1 MGDRRITPG
10 KKTLAIAAAVLLPI
24 FAILPV
30 RALITNG
37 SMLDG
42 GFEIDGNLQKDAGAF
57 DWANAGGSSGP
68 TTCSALAAGT
78 FASVGGPLQLSC
90 ARDTA
95 TGQSDNSLSGHEQ
108 DTSIQVVCGSIPNG
122 KSDLANF
129 YVASQSTTVSGS
141 TRPHSFLYLGWT
153 INSTGGSA
161 DMDFEFNQL
170 TQPSVLQD
178 GTAGHACASGSGDTA
193 NVGATRSAGDL
204 LVEYQFASG
213 GNAVTVKLA
222 QWVTSGT
229 CATSATA
236 PCWGPETDLT
246 AAGFA
251 SAAINDATTPDS
263 FGGSNCP
270 APNTPPHAQQTG
282 CVTNALSGGTLGP
295 QQFGEAAIDLTNA
308 IPSSG
313 NSCTTFGSAYLKSRS
328 SAVFTDAVK
337 DYIAPIPVDITN
349 CVTPTVTTSLS
360 TNTANPGTSVTDSA
374 TITNFLGTSL
384 GGTVAFNVYSGTG
397 SSACA
402 GTPVETLPAGANAT
416 TGASGATLTTSGSS
430 ASTAS
435 VTITNGTTLAAG
447 HYEIQAVYSG
457 DGSANLPSHSVCG
470 SEPLQIRA
478 QPVLTT
484 SLSASSAAL
493 GTPVSDTAILSGF
506 LGTNPPGGTVS
517 FTVYNGTDNTA
528 CTTANKVET
537 LPTSGGDSLSAGSG
551 ANAGKAVATQ
561 QLTTGTGTAPTLPP
575 GSYEVQ
581 ASYTGD
587 GGNNL
592 GATSTCGSEPL
603 SINKVQPTITTSASP
618 TTAFTVGTSTAIS
631 DTATF
636 GNLISGIAPTGNVT
650 FELFSDGTCTTPAIY
665 ALADAA
671 GPGPVMGSAGITGAG
686 PYTATFSTTWTP
698 TLSPTSNPTY
708 TWGISWPGDSNY
720 SAVPG
725 GTTMQCGG
733 ANETLTV
740 QKASPTLSTKIQL
753 NDIATLGGGFNVQA
767 GDTITF
773 KLFSGGTCSGN
784 PVAEFDNV
792 VISGGSAST
801 IGLTPNLGTN
811 VVSTA
816 GTYDWQVTF
825 SGDGF
830 NNPFTS
836 GCTTANHETATISY
850 AGQ

>member
-1 MGDRRITPG
+1 MGDRRISVT
-10 KKTLAIAAAVLLPI
+10 KKWVAIGAAVLVPA

-37 SMLDG
+37 SMADG

-68 TTCSALAAGT
+68 TACSALAAGT
-78 FASVGGPLQLSC
+78 SANVGGALALSC
-90 ARDTA
+90 ARDSA
-95 TGQSDNSLSGHEQ
+95 TGTGDNSLSGHEQ

-122 KSDLANF
+122 KSDLSNF
-129 YVASQSTTVSGS
+129 YVASQSATPAGA

-170 TQPSVLQD
+170 SQPSVLQD
-178 GTAGHACASGSGDTA
+178 GTAGRACPAGNGDTA

-213 GNAVTVKLA
+213 GNSVTVKLA
-222 QWVTSGT
+222 QWITSGT
-229 CATSATA
+229 CATSTTA
-236 PCWGPETDLT
+236 PCWGTETDLT
-246 AAGFA
+246 TAGFA

-263 FGGSNCP
+263 FGGSSCP
-270 APNTPPHAQQTG
+270 APNTPPSKQETG

-308 IPSSG
+308 IP
-313 NSCTTFGSAYLKSRS
+313 NPNNVCETFGSAYLKSRS

-337 DYIAPIPVDITN
+337 DYIAPIPVHITN

-374 TITNFLGTSL
+374 SITGFLGSSL

-397 SSACA
+397 SSACT
-402 GTPVETLPAGANAT
+402 GTPVETVP
-416 TGASGATLTTSGSS
+416 TGAGTDGTNGATLTTSGST
-430 ASTAS
+430 ASTGN
-435 VTITNGTTLAAG
+435 VTITNGSTLAPG
-447 HYEIQAVYSG
+447 HYEVQAVYTG
-457 DGSANLPSHSVCG
+457 DGNGNLPSQSVCG
-470 SEPLQIRA
+470 TEPLQIRA
-478 QPVLTT
+478 QPVLVT
-484 SLSASSAAL
+484 SLSTSNANL
-493 GTPVSDTAILSGF
+493 GTSVSDTAILSGF
-506 LGTNPPGGTVS
+506 LGSNPPGGTVS
-517 FTVYNGTDNTA
+517 FSVYKGTTSSS
-528 CTTANKVET
+528 CTTGNFVET
-537 LPTSGGDSLSAGSG
+537 LPTSGGDSLSAGTG

-575 GSYEVQ
+575 GSYEVR

-592 GATSTCGSEPL
+592 SATSNCGDEPL
-603 SINKVQPTITTSASP
+603 TIGKVTPTLTTQASP
-618 TTAFTVGTSTAIS
+618 TTTITVGTPTVVS

-650 FELFSDGTCTTPAIY
+650 FELFSDTTCTTPAVY
-665 ALADAA
+665 AATDSA
-671 GPGPVMGSAGITGAG
+671 GPGPVMGSGGIIGAG

-698 TLSPTSNPTY
+698 TLSPATNSTY
-708 TWGISWPGDSNY
+708 TWGISWPGDGNY
-720 SAVPG
+720 NQIPSG
-725 GTTMQCGG
+725 IGMQCGG
-733 ANETLTV
+733 TNETLTV
-740 QKASPTLSTKIQL
+740 QKASPTVSTKMQL
-753 NDIATLGGGFNVQA
+753 NDIATVLGGFNVSPT
-767 GDTITF
+767 DTITF
-773 KLFSGGTCSGN
+773 KLFSGGTCTGN

-792 VISGGSAST
+792 PMSGGSAST

-811 VVSTA
+811 VVSTG

-825 SGDGF
+825 NGDGF
-830 NNPFTS
+830 NNSFTS